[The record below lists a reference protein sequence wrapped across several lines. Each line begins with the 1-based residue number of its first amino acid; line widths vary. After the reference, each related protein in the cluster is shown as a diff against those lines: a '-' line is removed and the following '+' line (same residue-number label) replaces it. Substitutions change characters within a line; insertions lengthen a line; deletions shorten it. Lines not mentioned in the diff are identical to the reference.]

1 MKKNYFQTHS
11 SLSYYTYNWDVLKF
25 LKTEA
30 LKHKAVK
37 NYYSFF
43 TVAIRKID
51 FLGLYDV
58 SKHQFA

>member
-11 SLSYYTYNWDVLKF
+11 SLSYYTYYLDVLQF

-43 TVAIRKID
+43 IAAIRKID